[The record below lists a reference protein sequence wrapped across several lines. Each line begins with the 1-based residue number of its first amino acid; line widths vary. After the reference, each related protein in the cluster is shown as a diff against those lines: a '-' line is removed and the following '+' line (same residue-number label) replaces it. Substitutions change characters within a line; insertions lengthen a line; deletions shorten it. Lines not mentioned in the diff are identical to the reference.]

1 MHEVS
6 LNQTIIDYLSG
17 EEIEFTTYEDLR
29 QSLARILVE
38 EKNYPSENIKSR
50 FKYEVTIK
58 DKNYT
63 FVIDFVIYHESK
75 PVLILAF
82 CPGAV
87 STYITQYLCLARIF
101 PESPVPYVI
110 VTDTNEASL
119 MDVARKKEICRG
131 FHCIPVWDELLKM
144 AAESKPFVIS
154 RERLEKEKRIAYA
167 MFALSDTCCASSCP
181 SDPEI

>member
-17 EEIEFTTYEDLR
+17 DEIESTTYEDLR

-38 EKNYPSENIKSR
+38 EKNYPPENIKPR
-50 FKYEVTIK
+50 FTIDITLDDKKYSI
-58 DKNYT
+58 
-63 FVIDFVIYHESK
+63 VIDFVIYNEDK
-75 PVLILAF
+75 PVLILGF

-101 PESPVPYVI
+101 PDSPVPYLI
-110 VTDTNEASL
+110 VTDTNDASL

-131 FHCIPVWDELLKM
+131 FHCIPAWEELLEL
-144 AAESKPFVIS
+144 ASEAEPPVIS
-154 RERLEKEKRIAYA
+154 PERLEKEKRIAYA
-167 MFALSDTCCASSCP
+167 MFALSDTCCTAACP
-181 SDPEI
+181 ADSE